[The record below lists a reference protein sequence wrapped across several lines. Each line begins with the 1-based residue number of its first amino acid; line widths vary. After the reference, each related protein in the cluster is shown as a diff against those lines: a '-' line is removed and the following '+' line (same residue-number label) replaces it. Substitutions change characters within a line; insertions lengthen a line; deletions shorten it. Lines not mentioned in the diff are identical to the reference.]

1 MAISLQKGQRISLKK
16 DNNSFLQ
23 KMCIGVNWGAI
34 EKTSFFGRKKMEAV
48 DLDASVGIFGANN
61 QLLDIV
67 YFGNKTSKCRGIV
80 HSGDDL
86 TGDMDGDD
94 GLDNEVIMIDLTR
107 VNPNAT
113 QLAFVLN
120 SFRGQDFKDI
130 PFAKIRIYEGTPD
143 RVDQEFAK
151 FDIANDAAFSGS
163 VSMVMGKLYKH
174 NGEWKFHSIGQST
187 RDRKLE
193 QTLSTFAH
201 EFA

>member
-16 DNNSFLQ
+16 DNGSSLQ

-34 EKTSFFGRKKMEAV
+34 EKTGFFGGKKMTAV
-48 DLDASVGIFGANN
+48 DLDASVGVFSESG
-61 QLLDIV
+61 QLLDII
-67 YFGNKTSKCRGIV
+67 YFGQKASKCGGIV

-86 TGDMDGDD
+86 TGDMNGDD
-94 GLDNEVIMIDLTR
+94 GLDNEVIMIDLSK
-107 VNPNAT
+107 VNPKAT

-130 PFAKIRIYEGTPD
+130 PFAKIRIYEGTPEH
-143 RVDQEFAK
+143 VDQEFAK
-151 FDIANDAAFSGS
+151 FDIANDANFNGS

-174 NGEWKFHSIGQST
+174 NGEWKFHSIGQPT
-187 RDRKLE
+187 RDQKLE
-193 QTLSTFAH
+193 QTLTTFAH